1 MKNNFSMILNVV
13 LLIAVG
19 ILFYLHFSSK
29 REIADVKN
37 SVKVDSIPPKLTFD
51 VPKNLAGARVL
62 YVNID
67 SIDAKYEAFSDLSK
81 EANSKY
87 EYQVKQYQQ
96 KAVDLQQRYDNLQQ
110 KVQMGTI
117 SADDAAKEETAINAG
132 MDELKKLENYIS
144 TMQTAALQKNAV
156 ITEQIQVYF
165 KEYSR
170 EKGIDYILGYGST
183 SNVLY
188 ANDSLDV
195 TADVLAALNANYRLN
210 KAQQPKK
217 K

>member
-1 MKNNFSMILNVV
+1 MILNVV

-29 REIADVKN
+29 REIADVKS
-37 SVKVDSIPPKLTFD
+37 SVKVDSAPPKLTFD

-67 SIDAKYEAFSDLSK
+67 SIDAKYEAFTDLEK
-81 EANSKY
+81 EAGSNY
-87 EYQVKQYQQ
+87 NYQLQKYQQ
-96 KAVDLQQRYDNLQQ
+96 KALDLQTRYDALQQ

-117 SADDAAKEETAINAG
+117 SADDAAKEETSINTG
-132 MDELKKLENYIS
+132 MDELKKMEAYIS
-144 TMQTAALQKNAV
+144 TLQTAAMQKNAV
-156 ITEQIQVYF
+156 ITQHIQVYF

-170 EKGIDYILGYGST
+170 EKGIDYILGYGSS